1 MINLHRVLLYTPA
14 GKFWVFAPLY
24 LRFSAFCLWHFNMWD
39 LVYIDYWLQR
49 IQIMNN
55 KDMLSKWF
63 AVWVLRPSPSSR
75 LHYFSSSSSPTTWS
89 LTTSDQELLRTMEQ
103 SRSHGGMMLR
113 RERENILIMTLIP
126 DIEMRLI
133 EMFRD
138 LAVYCGSITKF
149 LLSTA
154 CALFFT
160 MSTNFVVGAAN
171 GCRDILAEGI
181 GRERINF
188 GTIHFV
194 ALSRPFLFTWRSWQ
208 PI

>member
-1 MINLHRVLLYTPA
+1 
-14 GKFWVFAPLY
+14 
-24 LRFSAFCLWHFNMWD
+24 
-39 LVYIDYWLQR
+39 
-49 IQIMNN
+49 
-55 KDMLSKWF
+55 
-63 AVWVLRPSPSSR
+63 
-75 LHYFSSSSSPTTWS
+75 
-89 LTTSDQELLRTMEQ
+89 
-103 SRSHGGMMLR
+103 MLR

-181 GRERINF
+181 GRESINF
-188 GTIHFV
+188 GTIHFL

-208 PI
+208 PLYMVPTGKRVSTLNRCCPLQNPKIPSEMEVAPRYNLKLLTLLTLLILLTLLT